1 MSEYRITNA
10 KDNNDI
16 KVKKFIDNHMDEIAA
31 DVKDEMFDE
40 YGTIT
45 YYSDMFFDE
54 FPHNRMSFSDMEIKF
69 LDQINKRFGTNFSRW
84 KRKDEALVNKYMPKG
99 PYCYFTRH
107 GVGPGAV
114 PKGITIYAT
123 MDGNNGK
130 VDGEFFWADKILTTD
145 ELKDY
150 EIQELAPKHIPTY
163 ILDKLPVDGVD
174 IVDDGIDEAVGT
186 EELKF
191 KIIYPSD
198 KPGIKEETVTVKNY
212 REAQYIAAD
221 HANGWGYEIK
231 RIDEEVKDELPY
243 VKTGRT
249 IAINPSEV
257 KSGDYV
263 GRIGTSM
270 QRVDKVVKRGNKIT
284 IYFINPNATWKD
296 PSEITFYTNNPTEKL
311 YKVIDEEVKESVK
324 DSTKEDYS
332 YDELRDLEKDLF
344 DYLEKEGIYP
354 EDGTFT
360 DTGTKILVLELYID
374 GDWKH
379 EHLRTD
385 YLIDEW
391 CKRNGRKVVWEHTKV
406 LEDTGGDWYPGKH
419 TYWIEEE
426 SGRKDESVEG
436 TPTDDYLKKLQS
448 KHKKSNKK
456 GARGSFER
464 FVGNPQKETEIFNNM
479 MGSGETTGVAISEGS
494 DAHYNHYN
502 DKVKELNI
510 PQEEIDKIIKIAD
523 EYEANARRGIITYDE
538 MDEVSDKLG
547 LKDIPDFQGLSDMW
561 EKVYNVLNRES
572 FTDEGSSLD
581 KYRKYSD
588 AASAFAEVINRE
600 ARTRREN
607 SK

>member
-31 DVKDEMFDE
+31 DVKDKMFDE
-40 YGTIT
+40 YETVT

-54 FPHNRMSFSDMEIKF
+54 FPHNRMSFSDMEIKL

-99 PYCYFTRH
+99 PYCYFTKH

-123 MDGNNGK
+123 MDGNNGR

-145 ELKDY
+145 ELKNY

-174 IVDDGIDEAVGT
+174 IVDDGIDEAVDT

-198 KPGIKEETVTVKNY
+198 KPGTKEEIVTVKNY

-231 RIDEEVKDELPY
+231 RIDEEVK
-243 VKTGRT
+243 
-249 IAINPSEV
+249 
-257 KSGDYV
+257 
-263 GRIGTSM
+263 
-270 QRVDKVVKRGNKIT
+270 
-284 IYFINPNATWKD
+284 
-296 PSEITFYTNNPTEKL
+296 
-311 YKVIDEEVKESVK
+311 ESVK
-324 DSTKEDYS
+324 DSTKDGSITSIKNLTGHAWESAMKYFCKLYHLDASEILSDNQKSDSLEEKIDRAGYKFDYNGRIFKGNKLICQESVKDSTKYS

-385 YLIDEW
+385 YLVDEW

-448 KHKKSNKK
+448 KHKKSNKR

-494 DAHYNHYN
+494 EAHYNHYN

-510 PQEEIDKIIKIAD
+510 PQEEIDKIIKVAD
-523 EYEANARRGIITYDE
+523 EYEASARRGIITYDE

-561 EKVYNVLNRES
+561 EKVYYVLNRES

>member
-1 MSEYRITNA
+1 
-10 KDNNDI
+10 
-16 KVKKFIDNHMDEIAA
+16 
-31 DVKDEMFDE
+31 
-40 YGTIT
+40 
-45 YYSDMFFDE
+45 
-54 FPHNRMSFSDMEIKF
+54 
-69 LDQINKRFGTNFSRW
+69 
-84 KRKDEALVNKYMPKG
+84 
-99 PYCYFTRH
+99 
-107 GVGPGAV
+107 VGPGAV

-123 MDGNNGK
+123 MDGNNGR

-145 ELKDY
+145 ELKNY

-163 ILDKLPVDGVD
+163 ILDKLPMDGVD
-174 IVDDGIDEAVGT
+174 IVDDGIDE
-186 EELKF
+186 
-191 KIIYPSD
+191 
-198 KPGIKEETVTVKNY
+198 
-212 REAQYIAAD
+212 
-221 HANGWGYEIK
+221 
-231 RIDEEVKDELPY
+231 EVKGDNPY

-263 GRIGTSM
+263 GRGGTSM

-324 DSTKEDYS
+324 DSTKDGSTTSIKNLTGYAWESAMKYFCKLYHLDASEILSDNQKSDSLEEKIDRAGYKFDYNGRIFKGNKLICQESVKDSTKYS

-360 DTGTKILVLELYID
+360 DTDTKILVLELYID

-385 YLIDEW
+385 YLVDEW
-391 CKRNGRKVVWEHTKV
+391 CKRNGRKVVRSHTEV

-419 TYWIEEE
+419 TYWIVEEG
-426 SGRKDESVEG
+426 GRKDESVEG

-494 DAHYNHYN
+494 EAHYNHYN

-547 LKDIPDFQGLSDMW
+547 LKDIPDFQGLSNMW
-561 EKVYNVLNRES
+561 EKVYYVLNRES